1 VPDLPEHCTVVQVG
15 PLLRELILTAVRL
28 PALYDEDGADGRLVW
43 VLLDRIAV
51 LPKEPLHLPMPKT
64 PKLRA
69 IAVDLAERPSLPL
82 ADAARNAAMSPRS
95 FARHF
100 SVETGLTFGAWQRHA
115 RLLRALELL
124 GAGLSVGDVAFSLGY
139 ESPSAFIAMF
149 HRSFGTTPAR
159 YFERG
164 ST

>member
-1 VPDLPEHCTVVQVG
+1 
-15 PLLRELILTAVRL
+15 VR
-28 PALYDEDGADGRLVW
+28 
-43 VLLDRIAV
+43 VLLDRIAA

-69 IAVDLAERPSLPL
+69 IAVELAERPRLPL
-82 ADAARNAAMSPRS
+82 ARAARDAAMSPRS

-100 SVETGLTFGAWQRHA
+100 SIETGITFGAWQRQA

-124 GAGLSVGDVAFSLGY
+124 GNGLSVGDVAFSLGY
-139 ESPSAFIAMF
+139 ESTSAFIAMF
-149 HRSFGTTPAR
+149 HRSFGTTPAK
-159 YFERG
+159 YFEDG